1 GALRSG
7 CCFRHLAVSPPLPLL
22 HYSRI
27 VEPRAGARERCTA
40 PPSGKAGSV
49 ARQLCKLF
57 HTCLLRRPWAL
68 WKTPLHRR
76 LPTSLS
82 NPPDAPA
89 MASRPHLPRSAR
101 SSRVGRTP
109 GVLAIAFALWWAAP
123 NAGGQDRESGSA
135 ATIGVETDSAAG
147 GAIRCLPNGDG
158 YVRARISGALNEE
171 LRWENEGTECSGAV
185 RPTDGG
191 VRMRFSRRDAHG
203 GRLVLLFGVA

>member
-1 GALRSG
+1 
-7 CCFRHLAVSPPLPLL
+7 
-22 HYSRI
+22 
-27 VEPRAGARERCTA
+27 
-40 PPSGKAGSV
+40 
-49 ARQLCKLF
+49 
-57 HTCLLRRPWAL
+57 
-68 WKTPLHRR
+68 
-76 LPTSLS
+76 
-82 NPPDAPA
+82 
-89 MASRPHLPRSAR
+89 
-101 SSRVGRTP
+101 
-109 GVLAIAFALWWAAP
+109 VLAIAFALWWAAP

-203 GRLVLLFGVA
+203 GRLVLLFGVAGLREGQSAELLPVNVTVMREGAGEFYSTQGDDKCMLEGVRQTPLLGAPHRFRSYRIAARGFCTEPARAVHGAGAVLLPRFDIAGRVDYGDEDDEDARQTMVAFLK